1 MEVLVIL
8 SGPPGDIVFAT
19 PLIRSLKTR
28 LDHPR
33 VSFLTSKDDK
43 ALLDENPYLD
53 RVYDFEEFRID
64 RKQHTKRFMY
74 IFDLDANLRSSVIT
88 ARMSGKVFRIKK
100 RTWEKWLLTRFKINK
115 MIPIHLADQYLNTAH
130 PLNVN
135 GDGLRPDYY
144 IPYKDEVPMDWLPE
158 PFQKGYIAFCISARY
173 ATRRLPLSRM
183 IEVCDRINKP
193 VIILGGPDDMQD
205 GVALETFFTRRDE
218 HEELETTLL
227 ALNKKTVVYN
237 GCGKFNFNQQA
248 SLVKQSKYVFT
259 FDNDFIAIGSAF
271 GKETFVMYGNTVLD
285 FGSYPYQTRFTIFE
299 NNKLTCRPCS
309 AKGYGKCP
317 LQHFR
322 CMNDLVFDF
331 YIP

>member
-1 MEVLVIL
+1 MEVLIIL
-8 SGPPGDIVFAT
+8 SGVPGDIVFAT

-28 LDHPR
+28 LDNPAI
-33 VSFLTSKDDK
+33 SFLTSTEGK
-43 ALLDENPYLD
+43 ALLQENPYLD
-53 RVYDFEEFRID
+53 RVFDFAGFRIE
-64 RKQHTKRFMY
+64 RKLHSKRFTY

-88 ARMSGKVFRIKK
+88 ARMAGKVLRIKK

-115 MIPIHLADQYLNTAH
+115 MIPVHLADQYLNTASAV
-130 PLNVN
+130 NVS

-144 IPYKDEVPMDWLPE
+144 IPYKDDVPMDWLPE
-158 PFQKGYIAFCISARY
+158 PFQKGYVVFCISAPY
-173 ATRRLPLSRM
+173 STRRLPLSRM

-193 VIILGGPDDMQD
+193 VIILGGADDTQD
-205 GVALETFFTRRDE
+205 GAAIEEFFTRRDE
-218 HEELETTLL
+218 HAELEATLL

-248 SLVKQSKYVFT
+248 SLVKQSKCVFT
-259 FDNDFIAIGSAF
+259 FDNDFIAIASAF